1 MQGSARAGAVVAGL
15 AIGALWGVTPAL
27 YKRVLDRI
35 SPSSL
40 IVFYAAILATC
51 CFVWAAFFAKDIA
64 RDFARMR
71 AGDWAMLA
79 IGAGLGGFIASVLFV
94 YLIARY
100 EVHWVTG
107 LAYTAP
113 LFTAVLAWA
122 WLGERVS
129 GISAVGAALIV
140 VGAGLL
146 AGARA

>member
-1 MQGSARAGAVVAGL
+1 MQGGAGAVAAAL

-51 CFVWAAFFAKDIA
+51 CLIWAAFFAKDIA

-71 AGDWAMLA
+71 GADWAMLA

-100 EVHWVTG
+100 EIHWITG

-113 LFTAVLAWA
+113 MFTAVLAWA
-122 WLGERVS
+122 WLGERVNA
-129 GISAVGAALIV
+129 ISAIGVALIV
-140 VGAGLL
+140 VGAGVL
-146 AGARA
+146 AGSRA